1 AVFFFQAE
9 DGIRDFHVTGV
20 QTCALPISLEHDR
33 AELAL
38 AVSAGVVGVGGV
50 LAHQCGHG
58 RLLRVEA
65 DAVVEGGDVDGP
77 PASYLGGADGAHAAP
92 VADGV
97 DGAARAGGGVGGGD
111 GGHRH
116 PLSVPLCVC
125 MNIIH
130 ECMGFIQ

>member
-1 AVFFFQAE
+1 DLFGGAGQRRQLQALGE
-9 DGIRDFHVTGV
+9 RGDV
-20 QTCALPISLEHDR
+20 PLEHDR

-77 PASYLGGADGAHAAP
+77 PASYLGGADGAVAGP

-97 DGAARAGGGVGGGD
+97 DGDVCEGGGFAGGEG
-111 GGHRH
+111 GGHRGLLSAS
-116 PLSVPLCVC
+116 PLLYTTLHKLCRA
-125 MNIIH
+125 
-130 ECMGFIQ
+130 G